1 MADVRPLAFTKTF
14 AMAAGALLSVTLV
27 PVLMLQFVPGRL
39 LPERRKPVNR
49 LLIWLYDPFIAGVL
63 QAKTLTILLALLTAG
78 ATWPLARLGSEF
90 MPTLNEGTLM
100 YMPVSLPGLPVTKCP
115 SGNRS
120 RDLNG
125 M

>member
-1 MADVRPLAFTKTF
+1 
-14 AMAAGALLSVTLV
+14 MAAGALLSVTLV
-27 PVLMLQFVPGRL
+27 PVLRVLFIRGRI
-39 LPERRKPVNR
+39 LPERRNPVNR
-49 LLIWLYDPFIAGVL
+49 LLIWLYRPLIAGVL
-63 QAKTLTILLALLTAG
+63 RAKTLTILLALLAVG
-78 ATWPLARLGSEF
+78 ATAWPLARLGSEF